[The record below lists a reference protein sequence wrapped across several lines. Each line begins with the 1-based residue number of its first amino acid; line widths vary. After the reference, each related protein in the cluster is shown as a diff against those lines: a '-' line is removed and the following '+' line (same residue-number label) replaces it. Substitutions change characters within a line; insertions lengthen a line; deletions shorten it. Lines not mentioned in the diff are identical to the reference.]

1 MKRAKFTPIAEA
13 DLGDIAYFITRDDP
27 ERATSFVEEIIAHC
41 HEVAAQPGVGR
52 DRLELGQ
59 GVRSIPHGQYTIFYR
74 IADDGI
80 EVVRVLHGA
89 RDIDALFEGAQ

>member
-1 MKRAKFTPIAEA
+1 MTRAKFTPIAEA
-13 DLGDIAYFITRDDP
+13 DLGDIAYFIARDDP
-27 ERATSFVEEIIAHC
+27 GRAASFVDEIIAHC
-41 HEVAAQPGVGR
+41 HEVAVQPGIGR
-52 DRLELGQ
+52 NRLELGQ
-59 GVRSIPHGQYTIFYR
+59 GVRSIPHGQNIIFYR